1 MALCTITD
9 RLGYQAPD
17 GTFTG
22 ITGQDI
28 YAVPTTNTLR
38 VDVGGTYRIVAKNPN
53 ITGESLKYG
62 RKSTT
67 DSNGQFSFALPQAAS
82 ETKPTSP
89 VQTWSI
95 LFPDSRAL
103 TGAVPAVSGPILL
116 DDLIATHGWQWTT
129 GIAYSPPTAGVEARG
144 TASFTPSTSTVS
156 VGPFLVAMSSS
167 AYQIKLCPQ
176 VDTVTS
182 NIPGVGWANKT
193 TTGFDIVITTAGYTG
208 SVDWEVTL

>member
-22 ITGQDI
+22 ITGQDV
-28 YAVPTTNTLR
+28 YAVPNANTLR
-38 VDVGGTYRIVAKNPN
+38 VSVGGTYRIVAKNPN
-53 ITGESLKYG
+53 IASASLGYG

-67 DSNGQFSFALPQAAS
+67 DANGQFSFALPQAAS
-82 ETKPTSP
+82 ETHPTSP

-95 LFPDSRAL
+95 LLPDSRVL
-103 TGAVPAVSGPILL
+103 TGAVPATAGPLLL
-116 DDLIATHGWQWTT
+116 DDLIVTYSWAWSV
-129 GIAYSPPTAGVEARG
+129 GIAYSAPTAGVEARG
-144 TASFTPSTSTVS
+144 TAAFTPSTSTVT
-156 VGPFLVAMSSS
+156 VGPFLVSMSSS
-167 AYQIKLCPQ
+167 AYQIKLAAQ
-176 VDTVTS
+176 VDTVTG